1 MTATIKKL
9 LNSQNLSLNDVAT
22 ISNVPL
28 TTLRSS
34 ITKPIE
40 KWSIR
45 VLNAFAK
52 SLDKPA
58 GDLLNML
65 EQKEYSLEIDNKNQT
80 IQGVFI
86 RDKFVFQEMRGV
98 IEASH
103 LEGFN
108 PTAKDIEDIRNS
120 VMNPDPQEVERIDK
134 IWGGDNE

>member
-1 MTATIKKL
+1 MTTTIKKL
-9 LNSQNLSLNDVAT
+9 LNSQNISIADVAA
-22 ISNVPL
+22 ISNVPV

-40 KWSIR
+40 TWSIR

-52 SLDKPA
+52 ALNESA
-58 GDLLNML
+58 GDLLNKL

-80 IQGVFI
+80 IQDVFI
-86 RDKFVFQEMRGV
+86 RDKYIFQEMRGV

-108 PTAKDIEDIRNS
+108 PTSKDIEDIQDA
-120 VMNPDPQEVERIDK
+120 VMNPDQQEVERIEK
-134 IWGGDNE
+134 IWSGDYE

>member
-52 SLDKPA
+52 SLDTPA

>member
-9 LNSQNLSLNDVAT
+9 LNSQNISLNDVTT

-52 SLDKPA
+52 SLDIPA

-80 IQGVFI
+80 IKGVFI
-86 RDKFVFQEMRGV
+86 ADKETFQQMRAV
-98 IEASH
+98 IEANH
-103 LEGFN
+103 LEGWN
-108 PTAKDIEDIRNS
+108 PTADDVQDLLNS
-120 VMNPDPQEVERIDK
+120 ANNPDPAMIKRFTE
-134 IWGGDNE
+134 IWNEK